1 MYKINVKNILLSHIN
16 KIILEKH
23 LLSKST
29 FLRGLQC
36 AKSLYLYKNFIQLR
50 DKQSAEQTAIF
61 NRGNKVGLL
70 AQKLFPEGVDAT
82 PAKRSNNGEAVLRTR
97 ELIANGAEII
107 YEAAFQHEQVLAILD
122 ILVKRDNKW
131 YGYEVKS
138 STKISN
144 TYLLDASLQYW
155 VITNYGLPLADISL
169 ITINN
174 QYVRNG
180 DLDLHQLFAIK
191 SVKQD
196 ALKNQAMVEE
206 NIFQSKLVIANAE
219 QPNIPIG
226 EQCFSP
232 YTCDFMGTCW
242 KNVPPDSVF
251 EITGIPKAEQFALYN
266 AGYRTIKEIP
276 KNNNLG
282 INANTHIISV
292 KNDEEKIDKAA
303 ITDFLNTVKYPVL
316 FMDFETFM
324 PAVPIFDK
332 TKPYQHI
339 PFQYSIHY
347 KKSKDSI
354 LEHFYFLAEQGI
366 DPRKSFIENLLKDTE
381 TEGTILVYD
390 TLMEKNILNGLKKD
404 FPEHT
409 AAIDSRLSRII
420 DLMLPFQNKS
430 YYHPAMKN
438 SFSIKNLLHALVP
451 DLSYANLTISSGS
464 IAMTAF
470 EQLQTETD
478 MFRIIEIREQLLEYC
493 KLDTLSMVKI
503 FEKLEEVTA

>member
-1 MYKINVKNILLSHIN
+1 M
-16 KIILEKH
+16 EKH

-29 FLRGLQC
+29 FLRGFQC

-50 DKQSAEQTAIF
+50 DRVSLEQTAIF
-61 NRGNKVGLL
+61 NRGNSVGIL
-70 AQKLFPEGVDAT
+70 AQKLFPGGVDAT
-82 PAKRSNNGEAVLRTR
+82 PAKRSNNGEGVKRTR
-97 ELIANGAEII
+97 ELISNGVEII

-122 ILVKRDNKW
+122 ILVKRDDKW
-131 YGYEVKS
+131 YAYEVKS

-155 VITNYGLPLADISL
+155 VITNYGLPLADIAL

-174 QYVRNG
+174 QYIRIG
-180 DLDLHQLFAIK
+180 ELDLQQLFAIK

-196 ALKNQAMVEE
+196 VLKNQTLVEE
-206 NIFQSKLVIANAE
+206 NIFKSKLVIANAE

-232 YTCDFMGTCW
+232 YTCDFMGYCW

-251 EITGIPKAEQFALYN
+251 QITGIPKAEQFALYN
-266 AGYRTIKEIP
+266 AGYKTIKEIP
-276 KNNNLG
+276 ASNNL
-282 INANTHIISV
+282 NANVNTHITSV

-303 ITDFLNTVKYPVL
+303 INEFLNKVKYPVF

-324 PAVPIFDK
+324 PAVPIYNK

-339 PFQYSIHY
+339 PFQYSLHY
-347 KKSKDSI
+347 KKSKDAI
-354 LEHFYFLAEQGI
+354 LEHYSFLAEQGM
-366 DPRKSFIENLLKDTE
+366 DPRKSFVESLLKSTE

-404 FPEHT
+404 FPEYISS
-409 AAIDSRLSRII
+409 IDIRINRI
-420 DLMLPFQNKS
+420 VDLMLPFQNKS

-438 SFSIKNLLHALVP
+438 SFSIKNLWHRP
-451 DLSYANLTISSGS
+451 LSAQTTSISLFRSGS
-464 IAMTAF
+464 LDLAF
-470 EQLQTETD
+470 SVE
-478 MFRIIEIREQLLEYC
+478 RIQLLP
-493 KLDTLSMVKI
+493 DTFTHTWSKSSM
-503 FEKLEEVTA
+503 FSFTRRTCQF